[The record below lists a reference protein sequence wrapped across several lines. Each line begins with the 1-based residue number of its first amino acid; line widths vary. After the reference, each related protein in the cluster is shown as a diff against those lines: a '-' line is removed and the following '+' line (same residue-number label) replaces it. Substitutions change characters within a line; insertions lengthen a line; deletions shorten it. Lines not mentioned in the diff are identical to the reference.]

1 MFECRLHKY
10 RRVVVNSL
18 DGQAPVSCI
27 FCICVFVSVVFW
39 YLCLCV
45 LSADC
50 VQAKVGQG
58 RVGAR
63 VDYLVGQAPLSLSSM
78 TWPHQ
83 LTALPPPLH
92 CFSCTHLCTAQ
103 LQSFSCAS
111 SGFQLLQ
118 MCHHTGHILCCTR
131 VRQRAQ
137 SPHCGSTIN
146 ISTSLPPL
154 PPQQA
159 RPKHPLAKNLLLVL
173 RVS

>member
-1 MFECRLHKY
+1 MRRVEIADKCRVKRRELDWTDLTEPQPVCGCVCMIFMFVFVCLCRLHKY

-63 VDYLVGQAPLSLSSM
+63 VDYLVGQAP
-78 TWPHQ
+78 
-83 LTALPPPLH
+83 PPV
-92 CFSCTHLCTAQ
+92 AQ
-103 LQSFSCAS
+103 
-111 SGFQLLQ
+111 
-118 MCHHTGHILCCTR
+118 GHISTR
-131 VRQRAQ
+131 GGYPPRGGNQPP
-137 SPHCGSTIN
+137 SP
-146 ISTSLPPL
+146 
-154 PPQQA
+154 
-159 RPKHPLAKNLLLVL
+159 
-173 RVS
+173 